1 MKRHDLQKPRW
12 QRLMLPLVVLAFA
25 LNAAAAEPECKWSL
39 QLWNVDDDVPIQTL
53 SFADF
58 EPTVTFG
65 DNQLIITTKFLEIDF
80 YDLNEIR
87 KITYLYEDGS
97 GINDIVAEKATMK
110 FNGEDIVF
118 TALEK
123 GTDISVYAA
132 NGMLMMKK
140 NVANAGDC
148 TLSLSRLSQG
158 VYVISVNGQ
167 TFKIVKK

>member
-1 MKRHDLQKPRW
+1 MKRNDLQKPRW

-80 YDLNEIR
+80 FDLNEIR

>member
-1 MKRHDLQKPRW
+1 MKRNDLQKPRW